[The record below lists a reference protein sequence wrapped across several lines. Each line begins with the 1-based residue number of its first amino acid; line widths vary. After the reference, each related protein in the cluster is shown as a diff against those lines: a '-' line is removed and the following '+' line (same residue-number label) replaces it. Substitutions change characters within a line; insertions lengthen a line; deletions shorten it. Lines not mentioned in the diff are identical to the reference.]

1 MRYSVRRLR
10 RKLPK
15 ATIIL
20 GCWMKELDPLRL
32 EQLRDSAKADLAA
45 TTLGEAIKMCI
56 AAAGAKIP
64 VSIASSM
71 TAA

>member
-1 MRYSVRRLR
+1 
-10 RKLPK
+10 
-15 ATIIL
+15 
-20 GCWMKELDPLRL
+20 MKELDPLRL

-64 VSIASSM
+64 VSTASSM